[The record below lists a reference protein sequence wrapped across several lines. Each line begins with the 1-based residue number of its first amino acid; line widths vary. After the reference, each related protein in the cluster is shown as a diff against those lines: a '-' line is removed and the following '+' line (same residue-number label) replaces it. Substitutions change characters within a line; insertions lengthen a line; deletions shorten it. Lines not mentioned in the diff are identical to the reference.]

1 MATCKCKDFKSRIA
15 QTDSALDHIIKK
27 LPLNIPYNSRSG
39 RGMMDKARRQ
49 EIEDYTKVCS
59 IYFTKELINELL
71 TEIDRLNKQLE
82 QFRLHGLGE
91 K

>member
-1 MATCKCKDFKSRIA
+1 MNE
-15 QTDSALDHIIKK
+15 DHIIKK

-39 RGMMDKARRQ
+39 RGMMNEARRK
-49 EIEDYTKVCS
+49 EIEEHIESPTYRDCDSGCS
-59 IYFTKELINELL
+59 RIFHELL